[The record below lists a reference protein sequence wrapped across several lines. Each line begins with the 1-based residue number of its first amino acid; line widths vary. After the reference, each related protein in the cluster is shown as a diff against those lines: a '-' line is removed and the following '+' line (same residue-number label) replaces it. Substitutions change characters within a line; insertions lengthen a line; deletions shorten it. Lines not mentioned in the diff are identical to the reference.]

1 MNIAVCDDNDTDA
14 ARLVSMLEGAH
25 TYRIFS
31 SAEDLLFHLDDS
43 SESFDLYLLDIFM
56 GEMNGVLLGK
66 RIRKINES
74 ALICYISSSPDY
86 YAEAFSLYAFQYLLK
101 PVSQES
107 FRELLRRAS
116 SQLSQNRQQCI
127 HLHARGRNISIPY
140 QNVLYIT
147 SMGHTLFIHCVDG
160 HIERFGGRLGE
171 FADRLD
177 EAVFVRCHQSF
188 LVNLYNVSALKSDF
202 FVCGEEQIPI
212 SRRYRSVKERY
223 RSLLFSEM
231 T

>member
-1 MNIAVCDDNDTDA
+1 MNIAVCDDNGADA

-25 TYRIFS
+25 KYRIFP
-31 SAEDLLFHLDDS
+31 SAEDLLFYLDDS

-66 RIRKINES
+66 RIREINDS

-101 PVSQES
+101 PVTQES

-116 SQLSQNRQQCI
+116 SQLSHSRQQSI
-127 HLHARGRNISIPY
+127 HLNCRGRNVSIPY
-140 QNVLYIT
+140 QNILYVT
-147 SMGHTLFIHCVDG
+147 SMGHTLSIHCTDG
-160 HIERFGGRLGE
+160 QIERFGGRLDE
-171 FADRLD
+171 FSARLD
-177 EAVFVRCHQSF
+177 DTVFVRCHQSF

-202 FVCGEEQIPI
+202 FLCGDEQIPI
-212 SRRYRSVKERY
+212 SRRYNSVKDLY

-231 T
+231 N

>member
-116 SQLSQNRQQCI
+116 SQLSQNRQQSI

-147 SMGHTLFIHCVDG
+147 SMGHTLSIHCVDG

-171 FADRLD
+171 FADQLD
-177 EAVFVRCHQSF
+177 R
-188 LVNLYNVSALKSDF
+188 KS
-202 FVCGEEQIPI
+202 V
-212 SRRYRSVKERY
+212 V
-223 RSLLFSEM
+223 
-231 T
+231 